1 MKRRRRHHGLR
12 NAALLAGLCCVL
24 LPVLAQAAAAT
35 DPAVLAAAEPPV
47 LRRALVAL
55 VCLLGGFA
63 LCLRGW
69 DRFDQRQHWRAAG
82 LVVGGCGL
90 SVAALSLLRLSEYPQ
105 TWSWWL

>member
-1 MKRRRRHHGLR
+1 MSRRRRRHGWR
-12 NAALLAGLCCVL
+12 NAALLAALCCAL
-24 LPVLAQAAAAT
+24 LPVLAQAAT
-35 DPAVLAAAEPPV
+35 TAAEPPV

-63 LCLRGW
+63 LCLRAW
-69 DRFDQRQHWRAAG
+69 DRFDRRQPWRAAG
-82 LVVGGCGL
+82 LVLGGCGL